1 MTKNFPQVHVRQKTQ
16 TQEGNPEH
24 NQDKYKNTT
33 LMHLI
38 FKLQKIKN
46 KEKILKEARDW
57 VNGLPKEKQNKN
69 NI

>member
-1 MTKNFPQVHVRQKTQ
+1 MLDNKLRLRKETQNTK
-16 TQEGNPEH
+16 
-24 NQDKYKNTT
+24 QDKYKNTT

-57 VNGLPKEKQNKN
+57 GNGLPQEKQNKN